1 MACVS
6 CLRASCRSE
15 MSCCPRRSR
24 WKTAKVARSRWPDD
38 SFRTLSRFGEAGFL
52 AEPRRRV
59 DRTCEVISERCERE
73 LASVVFRRRN
83 QGEPPHDKTESIN
96 GWLVDRWHRFERWHH
111 PAIDVL
117 ATGYR
122 PLASCS
128 RERLERSDF
137 VLWPEAA
144 AFSRCEP
151 HRSRLGSA
159 GANAAIV
166 RKPAPD
172 PTRTSSSFEQ
182 HGCEGI
188 IGRAFGLR
196 RQRPRFRHRM
206 NSMISRVQP
215 NCRFGDSRRWACGKC
230 NAADCEHCQGEKS
243 ASRFVNG
250 HFGSP

>member
-1 MACVS
+1 MVCVS
-6 CLRASCRSE
+6 YLRASCRSE

-52 AEPRRRV
+52 AEPQRRV

-117 ATGYR
+117 AIGYR

-128 RERLERSDF
+128 RESGLERSDF

-144 AFSRCEP
+144 CFGPRPPPLAVASRIGRVWAPPALMPPSSGSQPLTQLGRLP
-151 HRSRLGSA
+151 HSNSMHAKGSSA
-159 GANAAIV
+159 GRLDCAASV
-166 RKPAPD
+166 RD
-172 PTRTSSSFEQ
+172 S
-182 HGCEGI
+182 GI
-188 IGRAFGLR
+188 
-196 RQRPRFRHRM
+196 
-206 NSMISRVQP
+206 
-215 NCRFGDSRRWACGKC
+215 
-230 NAADCEHCQGEKS
+230 E
-243 ASRFVNG
+243 
-250 HFGSP
+250 